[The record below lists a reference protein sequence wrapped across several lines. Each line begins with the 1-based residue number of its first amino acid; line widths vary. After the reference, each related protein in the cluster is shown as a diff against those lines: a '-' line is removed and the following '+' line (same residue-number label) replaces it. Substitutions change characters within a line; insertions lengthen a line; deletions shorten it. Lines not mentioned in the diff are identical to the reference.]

1 MKKIL
6 AFGLALV
13 LCLVGLSVII
23 AEAEEAAEVS
33 YQIDN
38 SGEWTQS
45 SLMDAV
51 FAVTAATTNAE
62 IRLNRDINLTDDS
75 WTYAPAFGKSNVSF
89 LIDGNGH
96 KIQDC
101 RSSTKKSQVL
111 CFAYGEFTLKN
122 IVIDGGAVWSSEDAD
137 TRTNSGLSSNMN
149 AHLIVVGS
157 TDYTDS
163 ATVILE
169 EGAILQN
176 NELTGNGSYGGAVYI
191 WNGSLIMKEGA
202 VIQNNAVGTSG
213 AAVQVDSTSI
223 FQMEGGEIKGNYAG
237 NNGVV
242 CTSDN
247 YSSGGGTFEMS
258 GGSITGNKAGLGG
271 AGVSI
276 FNGTGNLS
284 GGQITDNVLA
294 GGSLGAGVLVYNGT
308 LTVSG
313 SPTVTNNTKADGTA
327 NNVYLNGSKV
337 ILIDGT
343 LSGGKIGV
351 TVHSN
356 RAPQEGA
363 PSVFTNSPADKKFFS
378 SDNLDYMVT
387 NADSGEAQLSQRV
400 ECTITFNAGEGVEN
414 PAPQQTTKG
423 TLSELPSVTRS
434 GYIFDGWYT
443 AETGG
448 EKVSTDTV
456 FDEAA
461 TLYARWLKNCTATF
475 NTQGGS
481 AIDSQ
486 TVTSGATLAK
496 PADPSRIGYTF
507 QGWYTDAACTAAYD
521 FSSPVTGSLTL
532 YAKWQQNST
541 PSGPNTPSVPS
552 TPSLPVTTGT
562 TTQGGMTTTASPTAS
577 TQGGTAT
584 STVSGAIGAEI
595 VKQAVAG
602 GSGNVVIAPQI
613 TGSVTKTEV
622 TIPASTVGQIG
633 QQTNASLTVSTPV
646 AAVTIPN
653 GGLGSLSGAGGSVT
667 VTAQQDGAAVELS
680 VTAGGQTVESI
691 PGGLTLTVPSSS
703 AASGTVAVLVHSDG
717 IREVVRKSVAGS
729 GSVTIPLDG
738 PAKLEI
744 VDNSKPFAD
753 VPAASWAADA
763 VAFASAHELFQ
774 GTAPNQFSPTLPM
787 SRGMLAVVLHNLESN
802 PAHALSSV
810 FADVADGTWYAE
822 GIAWAADN
830 HIVDGY
836 GNGRFG
842 PGDNITREQL
852 AVMLWRYV
860 GKPSAA
866 ANQLNFADAGQASD
880 WALDALR
887 WAVEKGV
894 ISGKGDGNLD
904 PGGYASR
911 AETAQMLKNFMEKA

>member
-1 MKKIL
+1 
-6 AFGLALV
+6 
-13 LCLVGLSVII
+13 
-23 AEAEEAAEVS
+23 
-33 YQIDN
+33 
-38 SGEWTQS
+38 
-45 SLMDAV
+45 
-51 FAVTAATTNAE
+51 
-62 IRLNRDINLTDDS
+62 
-75 WTYAPAFGKSNVSF
+75 
-89 LIDGNGH
+89 
-96 KIQDC
+96 
-101 RSSTKKSQVL
+101 
-111 CFAYGEFTLKN
+111 
-122 IVIDGGAVWSSEDAD
+122 
-137 TRTNSGLSSNMN
+137 
-149 AHLIVVGS
+149 
-157 TDYTDS
+157 
-163 ATVILE
+163 
-169 EGAILQN
+169 
-176 NELTGNGSYGGAVYI
+176 
-191 WNGSLIMKEGA
+191 MKEGA

-337 ILIDGT
+337 ILIGGT

-363 PSVFTNSPADKKFFS
+363 PSVFTNSSADKKFFS

-486 TVTSGATLAK
+486 TVTSGAVLTK
-496 PADPSRIGYTF
+496 PADPTRSGYTF
-507 QGWYTDAACTAAYD
+507 QGWYTDEACTAEYDFDTPVTDDLTLYAKWEKNAEPTFTVTFNTQGGSAINSQTVTSGATLAKPADPARTGYTFQGWYTDEACTTAYD

-552 TPSLPVTTGT
+552 TPGLPVTTGT

-602 GSGNVVIAPQI
+602 GSGNIVIAPQI

-653 GGLGSLSGAGGSVT
+653 GGLGTLSGSGGSVT

-717 IREVVRKSVAGS
+717 TREVVRKSVAGS

-852 AVMLWRYV
+852 AVMLWRYA

-894 ISGKGDGNLD
+894 ISGKGNGILD